1 MADEMRIEYMAL
13 SELLRTERNPKKH
26 DLPSLRASMLRW
38 GFTQPLAIDER
49 TGKLVEG
56 HGRIEVL
63 QEIQKAGG
71 KPPLRVMAKGKE
83 WFAPVVRGLSF
94 ANDQEA
100 EAYLIAANQLTTAG
114 DWDDGLLG
122 SMLTQLQGAHVSFEG
137 LGFDQGTLNTMLA
150 SFAPAAEQLA
160 TMPVPV
166 APTFTPAPPAPT
178 ASNATAAP
186 AVSVDAPPSIT
197 PAAVQTSDGQFSP
210 PPTSMPL
217 LADGQSPA
225 DVGVLDPTTRIESEH
240 APKVMRTI
248 LIGRHHIP
256 CSAEESAKLDTLIT
270 KWMDRTGSLYGVF
283 TAHLDEPADDS

>member
-71 KPPLRVMAKGKE
+71 KPPLRVTAKGKE

-114 DWDDGLLG
+114 GWAAGLLG
-122 SMLTQLQGAHVSFEG
+122 SMLAQLQGVTMRRAATFRWA
-137 LGFDQGTLNTMLA
+137 TLA
-150 SFAPAAEQLA
+150 RS
-160 TMPVPV
+160 
-166 APTFTPAPPAPT
+166 T
-178 ASNATAAP
+178 ASL
-186 AVSVDAPPSIT
+186 SI
-197 PAAVQTSDGQFSP
+197 
-210 PPTSMPL
+210 L
-217 LADGQSPA
+217 LLPRWYGA
-225 DVGVLDPTTRIESEH
+225 
-240 APKVMRTI
+240 
-248 LIGRHHIP
+248 
-256 CSAEESAKLDTLIT
+256 CS
-270 KWMDRTGSLYGVF
+270 
-283 TAHLDEPADDS
+283 